1 MTKIYLEENK
11 IEDVKIILSSSS
23 LNTEQA
29 AKNDDD
35 QHEIKKPRR
44 NIEEIIKIKSTED
57 PFKFIAQEKQKKDN
71 ANSNVK
77 LRIEDDLKPE
87 FKMYRQGDILFKKIA
102 TLPARLKLK
111 LDNVVAGG
119 EGAAH
124 AHMLVDGE
132 LFQSENSDTKL
143 YIKTHENSRL
153 LHEEH
158 LPIRLESGIYE
169 VIRQREYLGPGL
181 MKKEAIV
188 RYVVD

>member
-11 IEDVKIILSSSS
+11 IEDVKIILSSTS

-57 PFKFIAQEKQKKDN
+57 PFKFIAPEKQKKDN

-77 LRIEDDLKPE
+77 LRIEDELKPE

>member
-11 IEDVKIILSSSS
+11 IEDVKIILSSTS
-23 LNTEQA
+23 LNIKQA
-29 AKNDDD
+29 TKNDDD

-77 LRIEDDLKPE
+77 LRIEDELKPE

-158 LPIRLESGIYE
+158 LPIKLESGIYE